1 MKFVRAVWKLL
12 VGVKDALVLLF
23 MLLFFGFLYAG
34 LSARPAPVKPGVLDL
49 DLQGNVVE
57 QPAEARWSDVAGG
70 SRTQQFRLRELI
82 AALDAAKGDDRVK
95 AVALDLDSFTGGGQ
109 TAMTDLADAIRGVRT
124 SGKPVI
130 AYATGYTNDSYQLA
144 AAASEVWLNPLGAV
158 VVTGPG
164 STNLYYKGLLDKL
177 GVTANVYRVG
187 TYKSAVEPFI
197 RNDMSPEAKQ
207 NYTALDQAEL
217 ENWRQ
222 NIHTARPKANVDL
235 FLQNMNGATAA
246 AGGDMAK
253 AAVAAGLVDR
263 IGDQTAFERRL
274 AELGGKND
282 KDSGGFARIR
292 LASYVADKVERRPN
306 GPIGVVTVAGMI
318 VDGRGGGGN
327 AGGDT
332 IAKQIQDG
340 IRNKGV
346 KALVVR
352 VDSPGGSVL
361 ASERIRQALL
371 EAKAKKI
378 PVVVSMGSVAAS
390 GGYWV
395 STPADY
401 IYAEPSTITGSIG
414 VFGVLP
420 SFQGTLQKL
429 GIGADGVKT
438 TPLAGEPD
446 LLKGPSPQANQMIQS
461 GVEAMYARFLGIVAQ
476 ARHKTPQQVDQI
488 AQGRVWDGG
497 SAHQLG
503 LVDGFGG
510 MSEAIAKAAQLA
522 NLGNERRVRYLEAP
536 KTFREQ
542 LLAAL
547 ASQGSDDSAAPP
559 DAFAALTRQ
568 PQEQLARAVAEV
580 QTILTGPSI
589 QARCLECAAAEP
601 APPLRQRDVGL
612 LAMLKGW
619 LG

>member
-12 VGVKDALVLLF
+12 VGIKDALVLIF
-23 MLLFFGFLYAG
+23 MLLFFGMLYAG
-34 LSARPAPVKPGVLDL
+34 LSARPAPVKAGVLDL
-49 DLQGNVVE
+49 DLKGSVVE
-57 QPAEARWSDVAGG
+57 QPARAEWSDIAGG
-70 SRTQQFRLRELI
+70 SRTEQFRLRDLI
-82 AALDAAKGDDRVK
+82 AALDAAKGDNRVK
-95 AVALDLDSFTGGGQ
+95 AVALDLDSFMGGGQ
-109 TAMTDLADAIRGVRT
+109 TAMGDLADAIRRVRS

-144 AAASEVWLNPLGAV
+144 AAASEVWINPLGAV

-164 STNLYYKGLLDKL
+164 GSNLYYKGLLDKL

-207 NYTALDQAEL
+207 NYMALDQAEL
-217 ENWRQ
+217 DAWRQ
-222 NIHTARPKANVDL
+222 SIHAARPKANVDL
-235 FLQNMNGATAA
+235 FLQNMNGAIAA

-253 AAVAAGLVDR
+253 AALAAGLVDR
-263 IGDQTAFERRL
+263 IGDQTAFEARL
-274 AELGGKND
+274 AELGGKKASD
-282 KDSGGFARIR
+282 PAGFARIR
-292 LASYVADKVERRPN
+292 LSSYIADKVDRAPK
-306 GPIGVVTVAGMI
+306 GPIGVVTIAGMI
-318 VDGRGGGGN
+318 VDGKGGGGN

-332 IAKQIQDG
+332 IANEIQDG
-340 IRNKGV
+340 IRNKGI

-395 STPADY
+395 STPANF

-429 GIGADGVKT
+429 GIGADGVKS

-446 LLKGPSPQANQMIQS
+446 LLKGPSPEANQLIQS
-461 GVEAMYARFLGIVAQ
+461 GVEAMYARFLNIVAE
-476 ARHKTPQQVDQI
+476 ARHKTPSQVDQI

-497 SAHQLG
+497 TAHQIG

-522 NLGNERRVRYLEAP
+522 NLGNERGVRYLEAP
-536 KTFREQ
+536 KSFREQ
-542 LLAAL
+542 LLEAI
-547 ASQGSDDSAAPP
+547 ASAGEDDSTAQP
-559 DAFAALTRQ
+559 DAFAAIARQ
-568 PQEQLARAVAEV
+568 PQEQLARAIGEV
-580 QTILTGPSI
+580 QSILAGPSI
-589 QARCLECAAAEP
+589 QARCLECASAMP
-601 APPLRQRDVGL
+601 APRLRQRDVSLLGL
-612 LAMLKGW
+612 LKAW
-619 LG
+619 VS

>member
-12 VGVKDALVLLF
+12 VGIKDALVLIF
-23 MLLFFGFLYAG
+23 MLLFFGMLYAG
-34 LSARPAPVKPGVLDL
+34 LSARPTPVKAGVLDL
-49 DLQGNVVE
+49 DLKGSVVE
-57 QPAEARWSDVAGG
+57 QPARAEWSDIAGG
-70 SRTQQFRLRELI
+70 SRTEQFRLRDLI
-82 AALDAAKGDDRVK
+82 AALDAAKSDDRVK

-109 TAMTDLADAIRGVRT
+109 TAMGDLADAIRRVR
-124 SGKPVI
+124 SAGKPVI

-144 AAASEVWLNPLGAV
+144 AAASEVWINPLGAV

-164 STNLYYKGLLDKL
+164 GSNLYYKGLLDKL

-207 NYTALDQAEL
+207 NYMALDQAEL
-217 ENWRQ
+217 EYWRQ
-222 NIHTARPKANVDL
+222 SIHAARPKANVDL
-235 FLQNMNGATAA
+235 FLQNMNGAIAA

-253 AAVAAGLVDR
+253 AALAAGLVDR
-263 IGDQTAFERRL
+263 IGDQTAFEARL
-274 AELGGKND
+274 AELGGKKASD
-282 KDSGGFARIR
+282 PAGFARIR
-292 LASYVADKVERRPN
+292 LSSYVSDKVDRAPK

-318 VDGRGGGGN
+318 VDGKGGGGN

-332 IAKQIQDG
+332 IAKEIQDG
-340 IRNKGV
+340 IRNKGI

-371 EAKAKKI
+371 EARSKKI

-395 STPADY
+395 STPANF

-429 GIGADGVKT
+429 GIGADGVKS

-446 LLKGPSPQANQMIQS
+446 LLKGPSPEANQLIQS
-461 GVEAMYARFLGIVAQ
+461 GVEAMYARFLNIVAE

-497 SAHQLG
+497 TAHQIG

-510 MSEAIAKAAQLA
+510 MEEAIAKAAQLA
-522 NLGNERRVRYLEAP
+522 NLGNERGVRYLEAP
-536 KTFREQ
+536 KSFREQ
-542 LLAAL
+542 LLEAI
-547 ASQGSDDSAAPP
+547 ASQGEDDSAAQP
-559 DAFAALTRQ
+559 DAFATIARQ
-568 PQEQLARAVAEV
+568 PQEQLARAIGEV
-580 QTILTGPSI
+580 QSILSGPSI
-589 QARCLECAAAEP
+589 QARCLECAAATP
-601 APPLRQRDVGL
+601 PPPLKKRDLSL
-612 LAMLKGW
+612 LQMLAAW
-619 LG
+619 LS